1 MAGGASRWSLVWD
14 VTGEDVPVSPVSL
27 PVHLEVPTPWLES
40 PRDGD
45 RNRLMFNALQK
56 CVRDQAHIVSC
67 AEIPFGTSFS
77 PKVAPDGGFR
87 IAYHSCGDS
96 RHVWR
101 LKETPVPY
109 FYSFDRLGFSGWS
122 EAAVRRERL
131 RAVLE
136 GVPSGTARDWCG
148 EMVRWLDGE
157 GLSKYR
163 QEGAGDVP
171 AEPFVFFPLQVRRD
185 VVAPFAR
192 IDPLVALR
200 EAARAARRQRVP
212 LVVKRHP
219 FCTSRIVAAALRSV
233 CVANPWVIVTDAP
246 VNRLLASCG
255 SVLLSNSGVGI
266 EALLRG
272 RPVHA
277 FGRSEYEVAISPVD
291 RPAGVAGAFRF
302 GEGQR
307 IDTGYRFAW
316 YYLRRMCFD
325 CRNPESVA
333 LQIRFA
339 EYCVQRDVWC
349 EEERDAVMQRFEG
362 EWRG

>member
-1 MAGGASRWSLVWD
+1 M
-14 VTGEDVPVSPVSL
+14 PVSPFSL

-45 RNRLMFNALQK
+45 RNRLMFDAVQQCL
-56 CVRDQAHIVSC
+56 RDRAHAVTC

-87 IAYHSCGDS
+87 IAYHSCGDA

-109 FYSFDRLGFSGWS
+109 FYSFDRLGFAAWS
-122 EAAVRRERL
+122 EAAVCRERL
-131 RAVLE
+131 RDVLE
-136 GVPSGTARDWCG
+136 RVASEEARAGCRG
-148 EMVRWLDGE
+148 IVQWLDGE

-163 QEGAGDVP
+163 QDGKGSIP
-171 AEPFVFFPLQVRRD
+171 SEPFVFFPLQVRRD
-185 VVAPFAR
+185 VVARFAR

-219 FCTSRIVAAALRSV
+219 YCASPIVAAALRAA
-233 CVANPWVIVTDAP
+233 CFANPWVILTDAP
-246 VNRLLASCG
+246 VNRLLAGCG

-272 RPVHA
+272 KPVHA
-277 FGRSEYEVAISPVD
+277 FGRSEYEVAVAPVD
-291 RPAGVAGAFRF
+291 RPADVQGAFRF
-302 GEGQR
+302 GEDER
-307 IDTGYRFAW
+307 VDTGFRFAW

-325 CRNPESVA
+325 CRDAESVA
-333 LQIRFA
+333 RQIDFA
-339 EYCVQRDVWC
+339 EYCARHDIWC
-349 EEERDAVMQRFEG
+349 EEEREAVMQRFEG
-362 EWRG
+362 ERRG